1 MSNKKDS
8 LGDKIGDLMTQ
19 KQKSKDDLGNRMKE
33 FYEDRFRYK
42 LPRRTNVLIRI
53 DGKAFHTYTRGLN
66 KPYDGGLM
74 EDMNETTKYLCE
86 NIQGAKMGYVQ
97 SDEISILITDYDD
110 ISTSAWFDNN
120 IQKMCSIAASLA
132 TAQFNKLRMIRI
144 ANRSVQTG
152 DSKSLPD
159 HVDNFIYPTLALF
172 DARIFIIPHVD
183 EVVNYF
189 IWRQQD
195 ATRNSI
201 SMAAQSQF
209 SHGTLNGVKCEQM
222 QEMLFTEKG
231 INWNDY
237 PVRFKRGAAVI
248 KEKQFFKKLS
258 NDKVPGTLISYE
270 DYLEASK
277 NQDFTAYERA
287 GWKIDTEIPIFTQE
301 KEYIVRLMPGKN

>member
-1 MSNKKDS
+1 
-8 LGDKIGDLMTQ
+8 MTQ
-19 KQKSKDDLGNRMKE
+19 KQKSKDDLGTRMKE
-33 FYEDRFRYK
+33 FYENRYRTF

-53 DGKAFHTYTRGLN
+53 DGKAFHAYTRGLN
-66 KPYDGGLM
+66 KPYDDGLM

-144 ANRSVQTG
+144 AKRSARDG

-172 DARIFIIPHVD
+172 DARIFIIPHID

-209 SHGTLNGVKCEQM
+209 SHSTLNGVKCDKM

-231 INWNDY
+231 INWDKY
-237 PVRFKRGAAVI
+237 PTRFKRGAAVI
-248 KEKQFFKKLS
+248 RSKQYFKKLAA
-258 NDKVPGTLISYE
+258 DKGPGNLVTYE
-270 DYLEASK
+270 EYLEASK
-277 NQDFTAYERA
+277 QQDIVTYDRE